1 MIVPRIATAT
11 SGPFVPPSI
20 MNADDWMTAGLADLD
35 AMHLRRRLAVRSG
48 AGGFI
53 EAGGRR
59 LMNLASNDYLALAS
73 HPHIVAEARRAL
85 EAYGAGATA
94 SQLVCGRLPCHEELD
109 RRLAALKRC
118 PAALT
123 FASGYAANAGIV
135 PALCGRGDHVF
146 ADRLAHASL
155 LDGIRLS
162 GARLHRFRHNDA
174 GHLDSLLRGA
184 PAKGRRLIV
193 TESVFSMDG
202 DLAPLAELAEVAGR
216 HGAMLL
222 ADEAHATGVFGP
234 GGAGRVVELGLETRV
249 TVSMGTLSK
258 ALGSAGGFAA
268 GSESLRDWLV
278 NRARSFVYSTGLP
291 PAAAG
296 AALGALDVLHRE
308 PGLGAGLRARAAAF
322 RARLRAAGLEVGGG
336 ESPIV
341 PIHAGTPERALDLAA
356 RLEAAGILAIAIRP
370 PTVPAGT
377 ARLRL
382 SVTLAHS
389 PEDLASAVEAI
400 VAAAGAPM

>member
-1 MIVPRIATAT
+1 M
-11 SGPFVPPSI
+11 PPLN

-35 AMHLRRRLAVRSG
+35 ARHLRRRLAVRSG

-53 EAGGRR
+53 EARGRR

-73 HPHIVAEARRAL
+73 HPHVVAEARRAL

-123 FASGYAANAGIV
+123 FTSGYAANTGIV

-146 ADRLAHASL
+146 ADRRAHASL
-155 LDGIRLS
+155 LDGVRLS

-184 PAKGRRLIV
+184 PAKGRRLVV

-202 DLAPLAELAEVAGR
+202 DLAPLADFADLAGV

-234 GGAGRVVELGLETRV
+234 GGAGRVVELGLQSRIA
-249 TVSMGTLSK
+249 VSMGTLSK
-258 ALGSAGGFAA
+258 ALGSVGGFVA
-268 GSESLRDWLV
+268 GSESLRDWLA
-278 NRARSFVYSTGLP
+278 NRARSFIYSTGLP

-296 AALGALDVLHRE
+296 AALGALDVLERE
-308 PGLGAGLRARAAAF
+308 PGLGAGLLARAAAF
-322 RARLRAAGLEVGGG
+322 RAMLRAAGLEVGSGA
-336 ESPIV
+336 SPVI

-382 SVTLAHS
+382 SVTLAHA
-389 PEDLASAVEAI
+389 PEDLASAAEAI
-400 VAAAGAPM
+400 VAAAGARH

>member
-1 MIVPRIATAT
+1 MIVRRIAAEAT
-11 SGPFVPPSI
+11 GPFEPLSN
-20 MNADDWMTAGLADLD
+20 MNDDWMSAELAELD
-35 AMHLRRRLAVRSG
+35 AVRLRRRLTVRSG
-48 AGGFI
+48 AGGFV

-73 HPHIVAEARRAL
+73 HPHVVAEARRAL

-109 RRLAALKRC
+109 RRLAALKQC

-135 PALCGRGDHVF
+135 PALCGREDSVF

-162 GARLHRFRHNDA
+162 GASLHRFRHNDA
-174 GHLDSLLRGA
+174 GHLESLLRGA

-202 DLAPLAELAEVAGR
+202 DFAPLADLAALAGA

-234 GGAGRVVELGLETRV
+234 GGAGRVVELGLQTRV

-268 GSESLRDWLV
+268 GSESLCDWLA

-291 PAAAG
+291 PSTAG
-296 AALGALDVLHRE
+296 AALGALDVLRRE
-308 PGLGAGLRARAAAF
+308 PGLGAGLRSRAAAF
-322 RARLRAAGLEVGGG
+322 RAALRAGGLEVGEGD
-336 ESPIV
+336 SPIV
-341 PIHAGTPERALDLAA
+341 PIHAGTAERALDLAA

-370 PTVPAGT
+370 PTVPPGT

-389 PEDLASAVEAI
+389 PADLAFAAGAI
-400 VAAAGAPM
+400 LAAAGNLL